1 MAETMTP
8 APPPAVMHEYRC
20 GQGHYLFSSDAS
32 WGRVRHHC
40 RKCHRDVTVYL
51 GGYQQAGGS
60 VGAGDLATDT
70 LTPTGADRD
79 PAPQ

>member
-1 MAETMTP
+1 VTSA
-8 APPPAVMHEYRC
+8 APPPAPPAAMREYRC

-40 RKCHRDVTVYL
+40 RKCRRDVTVYL
-51 GGYQQAGGS
+51 GGYQPAGG
-60 VGAGDLATDT
+60 GAGAGEVAAGAPA
-70 LTPTGADRD
+70 PTGADRD